1 MPEPEGLQAIFL
13 QHVEQ
18 VFSIGGDSGEEDMT
32 IIGEVFD
39 RHAFD
44 WQSFFVRQEGIN
56 TEGCGGDKEE
66 YD

>member
-44 WQSFFVRQEGIN
+44 WQSFL
-56 TEGCGGDKEE
+56 CGRRE
-66 YD
+66 